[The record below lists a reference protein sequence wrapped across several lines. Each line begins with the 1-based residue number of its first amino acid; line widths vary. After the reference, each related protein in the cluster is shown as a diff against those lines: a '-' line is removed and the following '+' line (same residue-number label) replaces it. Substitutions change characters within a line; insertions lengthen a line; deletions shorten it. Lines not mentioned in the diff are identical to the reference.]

1 MTDLNFLVISFF
13 LQFVFLLFFSN
24 YCFILNYLCVPL
36 TMMNHKESP
45 FTLSLICLLSLFSDG
60 DTFGIISIVNIWL
73 RAYAI
78 FHLRFSIKDNE
89 ILVFFYLF
97 FSRFFLFSIKARRNF
112 FKLFFSM
119 LSRWNM
125 ISK

>member
-13 LQFVFLLFFSN
+13 LQFVFFYN
-24 YCFILNYLCVPL
+24 YCFILNCLCVPL
-36 TMMNHKESP
+36 TMMNHKGSP

-78 FHLRFSIKDNE
+78 FHLSFSIKDNE

-97 FSRFFLFSIKARRNF
+97 FSRFFLLSKQEEDLFN
-112 FKLFFSM
+112 FFSM
-119 LSRWNM
+119 LSRWNI